1 MNLHGIFP
9 PIPTPF
15 ADDEIDTAALCRNIS
30 RWMTT
35 RVAGLL
41 LLGSNGEAPAIDA
54 DEADR
59 LTRAARDVVPAGRTL
74 IVGAGEESTRL
85 TIAAVR
91 RAAAAGADAVLV
103 RTPAY
108 FKRQMT
114 TPVFVRHFTAVA
126 DASPVP
132 VLPYNVPGLTGVSM
146 AAEAVAEL
154 ATHPNIAGVKDSS
167 ADLTLVADLVSLTPA
182 GFPVLV
188 GSAPTL
194 YASLCVG
201 ASGAIVAAACVV
213 PVLVVDLYEA
223 ARAGRHEEAL
233 ALQRRITPLARSV
246 TTVYGVPGLKAALD
260 LAGYHGGAPRLPL
273 APVGP
278 QVIDVIRAQYD
289 AIVS

>member
-15 ADDEIDTAALCRNIS
+15 TDDEIDTAALARNIS

-41 LLGSNGEAPAIDA
+41 LLGSNGEAPSIDA

-59 LTRAARDVVPAGRTL
+59 LTRAAREVVPSDRTL
-74 IVGAGEESTRL
+74 IVGAAEESTRL

-91 RAAAAGADAVLV
+91 RVAAAGADAVLV

-146 AAEAVAEL
+146 TADAVAEI
-154 ATHPNIAGVKDSS
+154 ATHPNIAGMKDSS
-167 ADLTLVADLVSLTPA
+167 SDLTLVTDLVSLTPE

-201 ASGAIVAAACVV
+201 AAGGIVAAACVV
-213 PVLVVDLYEA
+213 PDLVVELYDL
-223 ARAGRHEEAL
+223 ARSGRHDEAL
-233 ALQRRITPLARSV
+233 ALQRRLTPLARSV

-260 LAGYHGGAPRLPL
+260 VAGYTGGAPRLPL
-273 APVGP
+273 APAGP
-278 QVIDVIRAQYD
+278 QVHDIIRAQYE
-289 AIVS
+289 ALVS